1 MVTPPLATKFPG
13 VIGLPSAVK
22 KYLRGPSELKRS
34 TWLLLLNGLGY
45 GPAGLP
51 AIPLKAFLAGVAAT
65 LKAYGLIAAEW
76 PWVSPAVLKASRP
89 RLVATC
95 RKRGCP
101 EYFTTTIR
109 EPARIES
116 SGAIS
121 IGSCVPV

>member
-1 MVTPPLATKFPG
+1 MVTPPLARKFPG

-76 PWVSPAVLKASRP
+76 PWVSPAVLKGAGRNLNRVLRP
-89 RLVATC
+89 VLSIERTC
-95 RKRGCP
+95 LDV
-101 EYFTTTIR
+101 T
-109 EPARIES
+109 S
-116 SGAIS
+116 
-121 IGSCVPV
+121 